1 MADVSVKMG
10 VSGISEFKQ
19 GMTNAAASVKTLDAA
34 LKANEKQFERTGNA
48 EEHYAAQATLLNQ
61 KLKQQQEFIRNAEKA
76 LKQME
81 DNGVNKNSAAYQNMQ
96 RQLIEANSAM
106 SDTEEQ
112 LRNLGNTTQNTTQKT
127 DQLASSLQ
135 GLNKKVSLE
144 QVKEAVGSITEGLEN
159 AGKKAV
165 ELGQQLWDQVMD
177 SARRADDTAT
187 MAQMYGIDLDR
198 FQRMQKL
205 VGNGLDT
212 SVDAMLSSQDKL
224 KKGIGSGNSQVLNYM
239 EQLGISVR
247 ELSGDEG
254 VGEFITR
261 DQTELFW
268 EAGKALMNM
277 SDAYDKEAAATAMF
291 GRSWKE
297 LVPLFETYDSLEEY
311 EAALDAQTVTS
322 EKAVRDLADLNDAV
336 SKLESNWT
344 ILKDEMLGAIAPA
357 LTKGADA
364 LSGLLEKL
372 TLYLQSER
380 GQEMLENLGKAVE
393 GLFKDISEIDPQ
405 QVIEGFSGVFTAIT
419 DGFKWISDNSG
430 TIVSA
435 LEAVVIGWGALK
447 LTGGALELLTL
458 IQGITGLG
466 GAGASTAAATAG
478 ASAGASWGSA
488 FAAAVVKAAPW
499 LIGLYTALKPGETAG
514 TDESEI
520 INEATGQLTTAGWNA
535 WVNNPELFA
544 DVIET
549 VGEEFGD
556 LGAILQDASAITSMV
571 KFWSSGDLDQLRR
584 ELMDLGY
591 VLKTPEQ
598 ERKTN
603 IEQVETEGGTAQY
616 DSSGERIGYTPEAG
630 KGRSYRKNRRTGEI
644 IWNDEEPMTVEAEP
658 ELTPDAQSDLQGL
671 LDNMDLSAVVELRPS
686 MMRIGAIFGGLD
698 FLPHANG
705 LPLVPFDGYP
715 ALLHKNEQ
723 VIPAR
728 QVERENRSYNSNL
741 YVESMYMSGG
751 ADAEGLAAA
760 MAAAQR
766 RTSAGFG
773 S

>member
-106 SDTEEQ
+106 GDTEEQ

-205 VGNGLDT
+205 VENGLDT

-224 KKGIGSGNSQVLNYM
+224 KKGIGSGNTKVLEYM

-311 EAALDAQTVTS
+311 EAALAEQTVTS

-372 TLYLQSER
+372 TQYLQSER

-556 LGAILQDASAITSMV
+556 LGAILQDANAITSMV

-584 ELMDLGY
+584 ELMNLGY
-591 VLKTPEQ
+591 VLMM
-598 ERKTN
+598 
-603 IEQVETEGGTAQY
+603 QV
-616 DSSGERIGYTPEAG
+616 S
-630 KGRSYRKNRRTGEI
+630 
-644 IWNDEEPMTVEAEP
+644 
-658 ELTPDAQSDLQGL
+658 
-671 LDNMDLSAVVELRPS
+671 
-686 MMRIGAIFGGLD
+686 
-698 FLPHANG
+698 
-705 LPLVPFDGYP
+705 
-715 ALLHKNEQ
+715 
-723 VIPAR
+723 
-728 QVERENRSYNSNL
+728 
-741 YVESMYMSGG
+741 
-751 ADAEGLAAA
+751 
-760 MAAAQR
+760 
-766 RTSAGFG
+766 
-773 S
+773 